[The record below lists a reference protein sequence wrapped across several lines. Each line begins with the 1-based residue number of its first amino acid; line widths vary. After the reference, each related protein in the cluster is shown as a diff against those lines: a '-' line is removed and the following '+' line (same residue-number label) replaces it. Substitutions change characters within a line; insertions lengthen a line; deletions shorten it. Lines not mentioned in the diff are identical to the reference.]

1 MSINELK
8 NIIQSKKEHADSEDV
23 FDPKEQITDY
33 ITLTNDLY
41 EMVKNSIKELI
52 DEGLVSLKREAIQV
66 NEESL
71 GEYKI
76 DSLSILFS
84 NEKVVFK
91 PVGTML
97 IGSKGRVDMV
107 GPKGVERFTLIRKG
121 ITSPSQLIKVNVVV
135 VGKEKK
141 LENEETQKSKKL
153 TLEDW
158 DWKLL
163 PNDRNWTKFGEV
175 TEEAITSALARVI
188 NG

>member
-8 NIIQSKKEHADSEDV
+8 NIIQSKKEHADSESI
-23 FDPKEQITDY
+23 FDPKEQISDY
-33 ITLTNDLY
+33 ITLTNNLY
-41 EMVKNSIKELI
+41 EMVKNAIRELI
-52 DEGLVSLKREAIQV
+52 DEGLVSLKNESIII

-84 NEKVVFK
+84 NEKIVFK

-107 GPKGVERFTLIRKG
+107 GPKGIERFTLIRKG
-121 ITSPSQLIKVNVVV
+121 VTSPSQLINVNVVV
-135 VGKEKK
+135 GEGKKAEKGNPK
-141 LENEETQKSKKL
+141 KSKKL
-153 TLEDW
+153 TLDDW
-158 DWKLL
+158 DWRLL
-163 PNDRNWTKFGEV
+163 PNDRNWTKFGDV
-175 TEEAITSALARVI
+175 TAESITDALARVI